1 MTDTCSYV
9 LRARRILTS
18 PTAPIIEDGAI
29 IIRGGLVAETGPWP
43 QLKAQ
48 APADVRDMGAVTLLP
63 APVNAHC
70 HLELSHLGLPPFQGA
85 GFLEWVRWL
94 IAQPVGE
101 FSPDA
106 VRAAV
111 GQLEAAGA
119 AAVADIATRKGA
131 EVAAVLEN
139 TALDY
144 VIQHEVFGYSYDDS
158 SFMPSPGGSLAGH
171 ALYSTAPEALRR
183 AKAWDSAHGKAFS
196 LHLAEHEGEVEL
208 LAQGSGTFADFL
220 RQRILPPTFAAP
232 GMSPVA
238 WAAELGLL
246 DQATLAVHA
255 VQLSGQDIDL
265 LAASRATACLCP
277 RSNAVIGVG
286 RAPARALLDAGIPC
300 CLGTDSLASAPD
312 LDIWAELAALLQFC
326 PLTLRESVGLLA
338 TNAARVLGFTRLGT
352 LEPGKAAR
360 AAVLPSALEQALR
373 D

>member
-1 MTDTCSYV
+1 MTDTGSYV
-9 LRARRILTS
+9 LRARRVLTS
-18 PTAPIIEDGAI
+18 PDAPIIEDGAI
-29 IIRGGLVAETGPWP
+29 IVCGGLVADTGPWRE
-43 QLKAQ
+43 LKAR
-48 APADVRDMGAVTLLP
+48 APADVRDMGAATLVP

-70 HLELSHLGLPPFQGA
+70 HLELSHLGLPPVLGA

-111 GQLEAAGA
+111 SQMEAVGT

-131 EVAAVLEN
+131 EVAAVLK
-139 TALDY
+139 TAPLDY

-158 SFMPSPGGSLAGH
+158 SITPSPGGSLAGH

-208 LAQGSGTFADFL
+208 LAQGSGAFADFM

-232 GMSPVA
+232 GLSPVA

-246 DQATLAVHA
+246 DQSTLAVHA
-255 VQLSGQDIDL
+255 VHLSGQDIIR
-265 LAASRATACLCP
+265 LAASRATVCLCP

-286 RAPARALLDAGIPC
+286 RASVRALLDAGVPC

-312 LDIWAELAALLQFC
+312 LDIWAELAALLEFC
-326 PLTLRESVGLLA
+326 PITLRESVGLLA
-338 TNAARVLGFTRLGT
+338 TNAARVLGFARLGALT
-352 LEPGKAAR
+352 PGKAAR
-360 AAVLPSALEQALR
+360 AAVLPSALERALR